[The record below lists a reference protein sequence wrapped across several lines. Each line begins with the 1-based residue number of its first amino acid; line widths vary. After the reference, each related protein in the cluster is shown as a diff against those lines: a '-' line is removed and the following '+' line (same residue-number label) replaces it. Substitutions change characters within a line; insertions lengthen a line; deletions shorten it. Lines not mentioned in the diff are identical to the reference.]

1 MTVTGTDVLVVNA
14 GSTGVKLDVVD
25 AGGRSRTLRALAD
38 APGGLAGVGHRVVH
52 GGGRFT
58 APVRIDDDVLAALD
72 EVGALAPLHNGPAVR
87 LAREARAALP
97 DVPHVAV
104 FDTAFHATMPDEAT
118 RYAVPDA
125 WVTGASVRRY
135 GFHGL
140 SVEWACERAAAVL
153 GGLPSRTVVCHLG
166 GGASVTAVRDGR
178 SVDTSMGMSPLDGLV
193 MATRAGA
200 IDPDVPLHMILR
212 RGVPAAEVE
221 DVLNHAS
228 GMTALAG
235 TADMR
240 EVEAAGAAGDA
251 RARGALDVHDHRLA
265 AVVAGMTAAL
275 GGLDLVVFTGGAG
288 EGSSRTRAAL
298 AGRLAH
304 LGVAIDPGRNAHGGE
319 GEVSAAGAAVR
330 TLVVHAR
337 EDVVIARA
345 VRRVTGHDGGERA

>member
-1 MTVTGTDVLVVNA
+1 VTEVLVVNA
-14 GSTGVKLDVVD
+14 GSTGVKLGLVDVD
-25 AGGRSRTLRALAD
+25 GRNRPLPALAD
-38 APGGLAGVGHRVVH
+38 APAGLSGVGHRIVH

-58 APVRIDDDVLAALD
+58 DPVVIDDAVLGAL
-72 EVGALAPLHNGPAVR
+72 EEAGALAPLHNGPAVR

-104 FDTAFHATMPDEAT
+104 FDTAFHASMPDEAS

-125 WVTGASVRRY
+125 WVSAAGVRRY

-140 SVEWACERAAAVL
+140 SVEWACERAAAIL
-153 GGLPSRTVVCHLG
+153 GALPPRTVVCHLG

-221 DVLNHAS
+221 DLLNHAS
-228 GMTALAG
+228 GMRALAG

-240 EVEAAGAAGDA
+240 EVEAAAAGGDP
-251 RARGALDVHDHRLA
+251 RARRALGVHDHRLA

-275 GGLDLVVFTGGAG
+275 GGLDLLVFTGGVG
-288 EGSSRTRAAL
+288 EGSSRTRGAVAD
-298 AGRLAH
+298 RLAH
-304 LGVAIDPGRNAHGGE
+304 LGVAVDPTRNRNGGE
-319 GEVSAAGAAVR
+319 GEVSATGATVR
-330 TLVVHAR
+330 TLVVHSR

-345 VRRVTGHDGGERA
+345 VRRLTGHDTGERA